1 MHVTTDDHGEWRV
14 NTMTED
20 GDISTTGTFYVTVA
34 KEPTAIREGFIKRS
48 GQIGEKGAFQFRIYR
63 FISHFFLLKTL
74 YGAHM
79 SNEKKSPFLGGDGH
93 NVHGSP
99 NFLCFLWVAT
109 WKYILSKR
117 PNYILLV
124 SCVLRGVY

>member
-1 MHVTTDDHGEWRV
+1 MRSYGIEVMHVSTDDHGEWRV

-79 SNEKKSPFLGGDGH
+79 SNEKNPLF
-93 NVHGSP
+93 
-99 NFLCFLWVAT
+99 
-109 WKYILSKR
+109 
-117 PNYILLV
+117 
-124 SCVLRGVY
+124 